1 MSYHFLNV
9 ENGEYFYCDEDLW
22 LEALS
27 IAKSVGWKPH
37 GTFYD
42 IPYEIDDQL
51 EFISEDYPELRLY
64 TAFMIITYFE
74 EWDGNYTDKSNQ
86 IILEEDS
93 INLADAL
100 RSAGFVNELTLFIEK
115 GSFRICS

>member
-1 MSYHFLNV
+1 
-9 ENGEYFYCDEDLW
+9 
-22 LEALS
+22 
-27 IAKSVGWKPH
+27 
-37 GTFYD
+37 
-42 IPYEIDDQL
+42 
-51 EFISEDYPELRLY
+51 
-64 TAFMIITYFE
+64 MIITYSE

-100 RSAGFVNELTLFIEK
+100 RSAGFVNELTFFIEK